1 MFALLPT
8 RWVSRE
14 LLSEAIISVEL
25 PPYTSTPAAAHRGSG
40 MIFINNYSSFLP
52 SIVAM
57 LYIANIIR
65 WIRVE
70 AILVENAL

>member
-1 MFALLPT
+1 
-8 RWVSRE
+8 
-14 LLSEAIISVEL
+14 
-25 PPYTSTPAAAHRGSG
+25 